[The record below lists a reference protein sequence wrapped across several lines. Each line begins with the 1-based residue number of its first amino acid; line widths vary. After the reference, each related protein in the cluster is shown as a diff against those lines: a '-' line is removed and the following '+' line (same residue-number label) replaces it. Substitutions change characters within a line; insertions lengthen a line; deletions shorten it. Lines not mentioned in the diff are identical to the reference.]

1 MVDDDDLDDLDDLG
15 LFHKSS
21 LKNNEE
27 PPLPA
32 IVNEVL
38 NVKRYADQNNQ
49 MKVKEYTEITK
60 LGSGAFAEV
69 KKVSMGN

>member
-27 PPLPA
+27 SPLPA
-32 IVNEVL
+32 LVNEVS

-49 MKVKEYTEITK
+49 MKVKDYTEICK

-69 KKVSMGN
+69 KKVSLGT